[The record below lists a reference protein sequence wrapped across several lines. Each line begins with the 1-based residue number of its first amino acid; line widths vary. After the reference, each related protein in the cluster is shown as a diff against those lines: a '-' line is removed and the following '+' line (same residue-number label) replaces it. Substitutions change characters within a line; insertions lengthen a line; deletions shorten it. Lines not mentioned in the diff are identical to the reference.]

1 MDGVFETVLP
11 GDTFTYEF
19 RARPYGMQL
28 YHCHATPLKKHIH
41 KGLYGAF
48 IIDPK
53 EPRPP
58 ARELVMVMNGYD
70 TDGDGENNFYTVNG
84 RAFYY
89 AKYPIQVKRGELVRI
104 YLANLTEFDLIN
116 SLHLHGEFFRYYP
129 TGSTDHFEYTDTV
142 MLCQGERGIIEIE
155 FHNAGTFMFH
165 AHQSEFAELGW
176 MGYLRRERLS
186 VESGS
191 FAARFGGAHW
201 RLWALVP
208 IAALVG
214 AVALFVSTGGS
225 LLELVG
231 QSPPPRDELDV
242 RRVEFRPGEI
252 RVRVTNPQREKIT
265 IASVT
270 VDDAI
275 VPFSVDGDRTLGRL
289 RSATLVVPYDWV
301 DGEPLSV
308 GVTSSTGVQTTEDV
322 PAAFETPQASPRGF
336 LGYALIGLL
345 VGVLPIAL
353 GLAWLPSLR
362 RASPNWLAAFMA
374 LTAGLLTFLAL
385 EALVG
390 GVRAAGG
397 AAERASA
404 GSASSCSGSSRRTS
418 CSPSSRGGSSAARAP
433 PAGWRWRRSSPSGSA
448 LHNLGEGL
456 AIGTSFA
463 VGELALG
470 TFFVVGFM
478 VHNVTEGLGIAA
490 PIAERGTV
498 SLRRLA
504 VLALIAGA
512 PAIPGAWLGGF
523 VTSDVLGV
531 LFFAG
536 AAGAALEVVVEVG
549 RYVARKAPGGLSSS
563 YVLGGFLA
571 GIAVMY
577 VTGLL
582 I

>member
-1 MDGVFETVLP
+1 M
-11 GDTFTYEF
+11 
-19 RARPYGMQL
+19 
-28 YHCHATPLKKHIH
+28 
-41 KGLYGAF
+41 
-48 IIDPK
+48 
-53 EPRPP
+53 
-58 ARELVMVMNGYD
+58 
-70 TDGDGENNFYTVNG
+70 
-84 RAFYY
+84 
-89 AKYPIQVKRGELVRI
+89 
-104 YLANLTEFDLIN
+104 
-116 SLHLHGEFFRYYP
+116 
-129 TGSTDHFEYTDTV
+129 
-142 MLCQGERGIIEIE
+142 
-155 FHNAGTFMFH
+155 
-165 AHQSEFAELGW
+165 
-176 MGYLRRERLS
+176 
-186 VESGS
+186 ESGS

-252 RVRVTNPQREKIT
+252 RVRVTNPQRETIT

-322 PAAFETPQASPRGF
+322 PAAFETPQASARGF
-336 LGYALIGLL
+336 LGYTLIGLL

-385 EALVG
+385 EALAEAFELQAALPRGVG
-390 GVRAAGG
+390 GLGVILLGVVSTYLLLTFLSRRLVGGDGAAGG
-397 AAERASA
+397 L
-404 GSASSCSGSSRRTS
+404 
-418 CSPSSRGGSSAARAP
+418 
-433 PAGWRWRRSSPSGSA
+433 A
-448 LHNLGEGL
+448 LATLVAVGIGVHNLGEGL

-498 SLRRLA
+498 SFRRLA
-504 VLALIAGA
+504 ALALIAGA

>member
-1 MDGVFETVLP
+1 M
-11 GDTFTYEF
+11 
-19 RARPYGMQL
+19 
-28 YHCHATPLKKHIH
+28 
-41 KGLYGAF
+41 
-48 IIDPK
+48 
-53 EPRPP
+53 
-58 ARELVMVMNGYD
+58 
-70 TDGDGENNFYTVNG
+70 
-84 RAFYY
+84 
-89 AKYPIQVKRGELVRI
+89 
-104 YLANLTEFDLIN
+104 
-116 SLHLHGEFFRYYP
+116 
-129 TGSTDHFEYTDTV
+129 
-142 MLCQGERGIIEIE
+142 
-155 FHNAGTFMFH
+155 
-165 AHQSEFAELGW
+165 
-176 MGYLRRERLS
+176 
-186 VESGS
+186 ESSS

-252 RVRVTNPQREKIT
+252 SVRVTNPQREKIT

-289 RSATLVVPYDWV
+289 RSATLLVPYDWV

-308 GVTSSTGVQTTEDV
+308 GITSSTGVQTTEDV
-322 PAAFETPQASPRGF
+322 PAAFETPQASARGF
-336 LGYALIGLL
+336 LGYTLIGLL

-385 EALVG
+385 EALAEAFELQAGLPRGVG
-390 GVRAAGG
+390 GLGVILLGVVSTYLLLTFLSRRLVGGDGAAGG
-397 AAERASA
+397 LALATLVAV
-404 GSASSCSGSSRRTS
+404 GIG
-418 CSPSSRGGSSAARAP
+418 
-433 PAGWRWRRSSPSGSA
+433 